1 MELPISCRCGRV
13 TGEVRGAAPATVNRV
28 VCYCDDC
35 QAFARHLGRDDLLDE
50 SGGSDIVQVAP
61 ATLQVRANEALR
73 CLRLGPKG
81 LYRWYSD
88 CCRTPMGNTV
98 KGVPFVGL
106 HASLFGL
113 DARALDE
120 ALGPPRARIQGK
132 FARGTP
138 PPGSTSLQLG
148 PLAKMVGLFLG
159 WKLRGQGRPHPFF
172 DPSSGEPIRTP
183 IVLTRPER
191 DALRPT

>member
-1 MELPISCRCGRV
+1 MELRVACRCGKV
-13 TGEVRGAAPATVNRV
+13 TGDVREAAPATVNRV
-28 VCYCDDC
+28 ICHCDDC

-61 ATLQVRANEALR
+61 ATLRYHDTQWLR

-88 CCRTPMGNTV
+88 CCRTPLGNTV
-98 KGVPFVGL
+98 KGIPFVGL

-113 DARALDE
+113 DPGALDD
-120 ALGPPRARIQGK
+120 AVGPPRARIQGK
-132 FARGTP
+132 YARGTP
-138 PPGSTSLQLG
+138 PPGSTSLAFG

-159 WKLRGQGRPHPFF
+159 WKLRGQGWPHPLF
-172 DPSSGEPIRTP
+172 DRRTREPIRTP
-183 IVLTRPER
+183 IVLTKPER
-191 DALRPT
+191 DALRPG